1 MEINRIKKI
10 LEQKDNDC
18 SLLTTERNFFEDRV
32 KDIEQEMEMK
42 SGENNRLRR

>member
-18 SLLTTERNFFEDRV
+18 NLLTTERNFFEDRV